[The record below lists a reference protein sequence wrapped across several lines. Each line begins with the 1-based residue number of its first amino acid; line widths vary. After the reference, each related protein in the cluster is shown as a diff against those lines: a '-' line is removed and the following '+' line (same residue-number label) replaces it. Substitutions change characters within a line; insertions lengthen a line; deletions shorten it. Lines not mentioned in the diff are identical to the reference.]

1 MSKGIARPARAG
13 GCWLALVLMLVAGA
27 PVVARSAEPV
37 ERLSVPGPL
46 RLDGQGYHFAWSSH
60 PTPDFYKQEY
70 LPAGQTLDRY
80 RQMLVLDLLAV
91 DATPAQLAA
100 AKIAELKARKQA
112 DPLVNHDLVVKQ
124 DGSAALLDFVL
135 SAPDAQGDL
144 VVEWNAYR
152 YQALPEGVLLF
163 GISRRAY
170 GHEEARRFLGEELRQ
185 NRSRWIDEVAG
196 LDMPAISLR
205 PPSQP

>member
-1 MSKGIARPARAG
+1 MSKGIARLAHA
-13 GCWLALVLMLVAGA
+13 CSWLLVAMVLAG
-27 PVVARSAEPV
+27 PPLTARGQDPI

-46 RLDGQGYHFAWSSH
+46 HLDGQQYHFAWSSH

-70 LPAGQTLDRY
+70 LPAGQTLERY

-91 DATPAQLAA
+91 DAAPAALAA
-100 AKIAELKARKQA
+100 AKIGELNARRQA
-112 DPLVNHDLVVKQ
+112 DPLVNHDLVVRQ

-205 PPSQP
+205 APARP

>member
-1 MSKGIARPARAG
+1 MSKGIARVAHA
-13 GCWLALVLMLVAGA
+13 CSWLLFALVLAGSPSA
-27 PVVARSAEPV
+27 ARGQAPV

-46 RLDGQGYHFAWSSH
+46 QLDGQHYHLAWSSH
-60 PTPDFYKQEY
+60 PRPDFYKQEY
-70 LPAGQTLDRY
+70 LPAGQTLERY
-80 RQMLVLDLLAV
+80 RQMLVLDLLTV
-91 DATPAQLAA
+91 EATPARLAT
-100 AKIAELKARKQA
+100 AKIGELDARKQS
-112 DPLVNHDLVVKQ
+112 DPLVNHDLVLKQ

-170 GHEEARRFLGEELRQ
+170 GHEDARRFLGEELKQ
-185 NRSRWIDEVAG
+185 NRSRWIDEIAG
-196 LDMPAISLR
+196 LSMPAIVLE
-205 PPSQP
+205 PPAQP